1 MRSSTTL
8 ALSLSISLALVACSK
23 KKADPAATPTPAG
36 STTPPAPEAK
46 QPFTGPLTAALVMGA
61 ARQIDVYTPDAK
73 PAPFAA
79 ALAQAK
85 TVIGEPTHVDGT
97 KYEWGVVEGDR
108 CTYYVLEDAG
118 GTAKSPGS
126 MGVTSADTDCLAA
139 AGKAPAAGSDDGS
152 AADGSGADDGS
163 GSGSAAGSAAN

>member
-1 MRSSTTL
+1 MRSFTTL
-8 ALSLSISLALVACSK
+8 AFALSIGLALVACSK
-23 KKADPAATPTPAG
+23 KKAEPAATPAPAG
-36 STTPPAPEAK
+36 SATPPAPEAK
-46 QPFTGPLTAALVMGA
+46 KPFTGPLTAALVMEA
-61 ARQIDVYTPDAK
+61 AHQIDVYTPDAK

-97 KYEWGVVEGDR
+97 KYEWGVVEGDH

-126 MGVTSADTDCLAA
+126 MGVASSDADCLAA
-139 AGKAPAAGSDDGS
+139 AGKAPAAGSGS
-152 AADGSGADDGS
+152 DA
-163 GSGSAAGSAAN
+163 GSAAGSGTAAN